1 MYNWKVIVIKLLKIL
16 SQIFILELGNNLI
29 NFINVIKLQILFAL
43 IINWL

>member
-29 NFINVIKLQILFAL
+29 NFINAIKLQILFAL